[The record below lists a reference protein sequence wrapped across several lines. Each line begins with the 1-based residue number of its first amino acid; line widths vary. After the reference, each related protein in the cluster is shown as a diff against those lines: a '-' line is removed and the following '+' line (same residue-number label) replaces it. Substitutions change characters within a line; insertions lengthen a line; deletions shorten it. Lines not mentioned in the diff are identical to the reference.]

1 MKMKRRGFSLACAC
15 ALTSATWMAPQ
26 ASAQGARP
34 RAGEGYVSLDK
45 PAAVEA
51 PAGKIEVVEFFSY
64 MCPHCRA
71 FEPTFE
77 AWLRGV
83 PKDVAVRRVP
93 VAFMDDA
100 PVLQRL
106 YYSLEGLG
114 QVERL
119 QSKVFQAIHAERRR
133 FSSPEAAADWVA
145 SQGVDRAQFLEQFNS
160 FTVAS
165 KAARATHLT
174 NAYRVAGVPALGVAG
189 RFYTDGEHAKGM
201 GRALQVV
208 DYLIGEVRAGR

>member
-1 MKMKRRGFSLACAC
+1 MKRRDFSLALGS
-15 ALTSATWMAPQ
+15 ALTSAGWMAPQ
-26 ASAQGARP
+26 ARAQGGQP
-34 RAGEGYVSLDK
+34 TSGEDYVRLDK

-64 MCPHCRA
+64 MCPHCRS

-77 AWLRGV
+77 AWLRGA

-93 VAFMDDA
+93 VAFMPDA
-100 PVLQRL
+100 AVLQRL
-106 YYSLEGLG
+106 YYALEGLG
-114 QVERL
+114 LVERL
-119 QSKVFQAIHAERRR
+119 QSKVFQAIQAERRR
-133 FSSPEAAADWVA
+133 FSSPEVVADWLA
-145 SQGVDRAQFLEQFNS
+145 SQGVDKTQFMEQFNS

-165 KAARATHLT
+165 KASRATHLM
-174 NAYRVAGVPALGVAG
+174 NAYKVTGVPALGVAG

>member
-1 MKMKRRGFSLACAC
+1 MKRRDFSLACGS
-15 ALTSATWMAPQ
+15 AL
-26 ASAQGARP
+26 ASAAWMVAPPAGAQGSRP
-34 RAGEGYVSLDK
+34 RAGEDYVRLEK

-77 AWLRGV
+77 AWLRGA
-83 PKDVAVRRVP
+83 PRDVAVRRVP
-93 VAFMDDA
+93 VAFMEDA
-100 PVLQRL
+100 AVLQRL

-114 QVERL
+114 LVERL

-133 FSSPEAAADWVA
+133 FSSPDAAAEWLV
-145 SQGVDRAQFLEQFNS
+145 SQGVDKTQFMEQFNS

-165 KAARATHLT
+165 KASRATHLM
-174 NAYRVAGVPALGVAG
+174 NAYKVTGVPALGVAG

-208 DYLIGEVRAGR
+208 DYLVGEVRAGR